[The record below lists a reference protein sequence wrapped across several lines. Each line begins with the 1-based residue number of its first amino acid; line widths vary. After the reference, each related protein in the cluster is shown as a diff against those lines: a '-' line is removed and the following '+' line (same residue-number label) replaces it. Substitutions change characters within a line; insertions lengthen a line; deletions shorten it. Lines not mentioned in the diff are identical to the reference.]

1 MLYGALEAGGTKMI
15 CAVGDEK
22 GNIIDEVTIP
32 TTVPNETIPEII
44 RYFKGKDIEALG
56 IACFGPLDLDKS
68 SPTYGNILKTP
79 KLAWTDLEIYSV
91 LKDELEVT
99 VNIDTD
105 VAGSLLGEATW
116 GSAKGISNALYI
128 TIGTGIGG
136 GILANGEILHG
147 MLHPELGHMLLTRHE
162 SDSFEGICPFH
173 KNCFEGLASG
183 PSIEARWGKPA
194 VELADKVEVW
204 NLESY
209 YIAQALTN
217 IILTICPKKI
227 ILGGGVM
234 NQEQLFPMIRSKVR
248 TNINGYITTKELEDI
263 DNYIVPAVLGGKQG
277 VMGALKLAFDSPV

>member
-91 LKDELEVT
+91 LKDELEVP

-147 MLHPELGHMLLTRHE
+147 MLHPELGHMFLSRHE

-173 KNCFEGLASG
+173 KNCFEGLVSG

-217 IILTICPKKI
+217 IILTLCPKKI

-248 TNINGYITTKELEDI
+248 SNINGYITTKELEDI
-263 DNYIVPAVLGGKQG
+263 DNYIVPAGLGGKQG
-277 VMGALKLAFDSPV
+277 IMGALKLAFDYPV

>member
-22 GNIIDEVTIP
+22 GNIIDEATIP

-56 IACFGPLDLDKS
+56 IACFGPLDLDIS

-79 KLAWTDLEIYSV
+79 KLAWTGLEIYSV
-91 LKDELEVT
+91 LKDELEVP

-116 GSAKGISNALYI
+116 GSAKGISDALYI

-147 MLHPELGHMLLTRHE
+147 MLHPELGHMLLSRHE

-194 VELADKVEVW
+194 EELADKVEVW

-234 NQEQLFPMIRSKVR
+234 NQEQLFPMIRIKVR
-248 TNINGYITTKELEDI
+248 SNINGYITTKELEDI
-263 DNYIVPAVLGGKQG
+263 DRYIVPAGLGGKQG
-277 VMGALKLAFDSPV
+277 IMGALKLAFGSPV

>member
-32 TTVPNETIPEII
+32 TTVPNETIPEIT

-79 KLAWTDLEIYSV
+79 KLAWKDLEIYSV
-91 LKDELEVT
+91 LKDELEVP

-116 GSAKGISNALYI
+116 GSAKGISDALYI

-147 MLHPELGHMLLTRHE
+147 MLHPELGHMILSRHE

-263 DNYIVPAVLGGKQG
+263 DNYIVPAGLGGKQG

>member
-32 TTVPNETIPEII
+32 TTVPNDTIPEII

-68 SPTYGNILKTP
+68 SPNYGNILKTP

-91 LKDELEVT
+91 LKDELEVP

-116 GSAKGISNALYI
+116 GSAKGISDALYI

-136 GILANGEILHG
+136 EILANGEILHG

-194 VELADKVEVW
+194 EELADKVEVW

-209 YIAQALTN
+209 YIAQTLTN

-263 DNYIVPAVLGGKQG
+263 DNYIVPAGLGSKQG

>member
-91 LKDELEVT
+91 LKDELEVP

-116 GSAKGISNALYI
+116 GSAKGISDALYI

-147 MLHPELGHMLLTRHE
+147 MLHPELGHMLLSRHE

-194 VELADKVEVW
+194 EELADKVEVW

-234 NQEQLFPMIRSKVR
+234 NQEQLFPMIRMKVR
-248 TNINGYITTKELEDI
+248 SNISGYITTKELEDI
-263 DNYIVPAVLGGKQG
+263 DNYIVPAGLGGKQG
-277 VMGALKLAFDSPV
+277 IMGALKLAFDSPV

>member
-68 SPTYGNILKTP
+68 SPTYGNILNTP

-91 LKDELEVT
+91 LKDELEVP

-116 GSAKGISNALYI
+116 GSAKGISDALYI

-147 MLHPELGHMLLTRHE
+147 MLHPELGHMLLSRHE

-194 VELADKVEVW
+194 EELADKVEVW

-234 NQEQLFPMIRSKVR
+234 NQEQLFPMIRMKVR
-248 TNINGYITTKELEDI
+248 SNINGYITTKELEDI
-263 DNYIVPAVLGGKQG
+263 DNYIVPAGLGGKQG
-277 VMGALKLAFDSPV
+277 IMGALKLAFDSPV